1 MILESQNIL
10 IIFLHWHSIIFSL
23 NRFQNSLNLLSLW
36 PQSWILSDKGERRR
50 QQLQERGSQR
60 SEKEWRYKLL
70 VIISTKLI
78 NYWTRNISEVVYFQ
92 ASETWQSRVN
102 RVLALLYPFLL
113 LLALGLGAYCC
124 YKYATI
130 YMDSWE
136 HGSRERGGDK
146 INVESDLLEEVEDS
160 AIEDILAEEEW

>member
-1 MILESQNIL
+1 MSRNVNI
-10 IIFLHWHSIIFSL
+10 FPG
-23 NRFQNSLNLLSLW
+23 NC
-36 PQSWILSDKGERRR
+36 
-50 QQLQERGSQR
+50 
-60 SEKEWRYKLL
+60 
-70 VIISTKLI
+70 
-78 NYWTRNISEVVYFQ
+78 NIQYVFQ

-102 RVLALLYPFLL
+102 RVLAILYPFLL

-160 AIEDILAEEEW
+160 AIEDILAEEE